1 MKYCICEKQLKKKGG
16 IAPNRKDYF
25 SLVKQSYEPSAA
37 KKVDNWE
44 LVAETPTLKIY
55 RSGNDVVVSIR
66 GTFDS
71 RDVEADATIAVNSLH
86 LSSRFKDDEK
96 FLINFKQ
103 QNPNL
108 KYYGV
113 GHSLGGA
120 ILDLFLH
127 KGLISEGQSYNP
139 AIQPHDFRA
148 TLPNHRIF
156 MSGDP
161 LYTLVKLFLKQK
173 PEVINDN
180 SSIFR
185 KLARLTPI
193 GNVATAGEYLKSHGL
208 EQFEGKG
215 QTSSVPVVGWKQR
228 TKELFNEYMTT
239 EEWRKLFID
248 NIGNTQRQKVKQRS
262 INSSLF
268 LDIEEE
274 LTAEGVNVPDR
285 DELGR
290 YVIALI
296 KDWVNSVSFE
306 VQDPGLPEP
315 HGTGKSKLTL
325 HAVIIKKPF
334 NLNEAKAIARDV
346 MNSKKD
352 KFMRETS
359 TSYRFRNIPKTKF
372 SSFITKKINPNLS
385 LIFGQLK

>member
-1 MKYCICEKQLKKKGG
+1 MKCYKCGKFRLNKGG
-16 IAPNRKDYF
+16 VAPNRKDYF

-37 KKVDNWE
+37 KKVCNWD

-55 RSGNDVVVSIR
+55 KSDNDVVVSIR

-71 RDVEADATIAVNSLH
+71 RDVEADATIPINSLH

-96 FLINFKQ
+96 FLTNFKQ
-103 QNPNL
+103 QNPDL

-139 AIQPHDFRA
+139 AIQPHDFNA

-161 LYTLVKLFLKQK
+161 LYTLVRLFLKQK
-173 PEVINDN
+173 PEVINEN

-208 EQFEGKG
+208 DQFEGKG
-215 QTSSVPVVGWKQR
+215 KFSELLIKKPVIEQRLKEAVQELNELNREFEKETKFHLKVKIRIDIKEVKKEIKQLKDDLNFLKKYFVIAGTDPSAENAAVLPVAKPSLPPSSLHQR
-228 TKELFNEYMTT
+228 T
-239 EEWRKLFID
+239 D
-248 NIGNTQRQKVKQRS
+248 
-262 INSSLF
+262 
-268 LDIEEE
+268 
-274 LTAEGVNVPDR
+274 
-285 DELGR
+285 
-290 YVIALI
+290 
-296 KDWVNSVSFE
+296 
-306 VQDPGLPEP
+306 
-315 HGTGKSKLTL
+315 GKGKPKYEL

-346 MNSKKD
+346 MKSKKD

-372 SSFITKKINPNLS
+372 SSFKTKVINPNLS